1 MTTSYLAIGVAV
13 LLALLVMVF
22 LQGGKAGA
30 KKLTPMAGLA
40 FAFVIA
46 GIVFGEARLL
56 GYMLLTI
63 GVILAMGD
71 IAQKSR
77 SH

>member
-1 MTTSYLAIGVAV
+1 MSTTYLAIGIAV
-13 LLALLVMVF
+13 LVALLVMVF
-22 LQGGKAGA
+22 LLGRGGEQ

-46 GIVFGEARLL
+46 GIAFGEARLL
-56 GYMLLTI
+56 GYMLFPI
-63 GVILAMGD
+63 GMILAMAD

>member
-1 MTTSYLAIGVAV
+1 MSSAYLAIGVAAFLV
-13 LLALLVMVF
+13 LLVMVF
-22 LQGGKAGA
+22 LLGGAKGQ

-40 FAFVIA
+40 FSFVIA

-63 GVILAMGD
+63 GIILAIAD

>member
-1 MTTSYLAIGVAV
+1 MTNAYLAIGIAV
-13 LLALLVMVF
+13 LVALLAMVF
-22 LQGGKAGA
+22 LLRRNEGGR
-30 KKLTPMAGLA
+30 KLTPMAGLA

-46 GIVFGEARLL
+46 GIAFGEARLL

-63 GVILAMGD
+63 GVILAMAD

>member
-1 MTTSYLAIGVAV
+1 MSTAYLAIGIVVLVV
-13 LLALLVMVF
+13 LLFMVF
-22 LQGGKAGA
+22 LRSPTGGQR
-30 KKLTPMAGLA
+30 KLTPMAGLA

-63 GVILAMGD
+63 GVILAMAD

>member
-1 MTTSYLAIGVAV
+1 MSTTYLAIGMAV
-13 LLALLVMVF
+13 LVALLVMVF
-22 LQGGKAGA
+22 LLGRGGEQ

-46 GIVFGEARLL
+46 GIAFGEARLL
-56 GYMLLTI
+56 GYMLFTI
-63 GVILAMGD
+63 GVILAMAD

>member
-1 MTTSYLAIGVAV
+1 MSTTYLAIGIAV
-13 LLALLVMVF
+13 LVALLFMVF
-22 LQGGKAGA
+22 LLGRGEEQ

-46 GIVFGEARLL
+46 GIAFGEARLL
-56 GYMLLTI
+56 GYMLFTI
-63 GVILAMGD
+63 GVILAMAD

>member
-1 MTTSYLAIGVAV
+1 MSTTYLAIGIAV
-13 LLALLVMVF
+13 LVALLVMVF
-22 LQGGKAGA
+22 LLGRGGEQ

-46 GIVFGEARLL
+46 GIAFGEARLL
-56 GYMLLTI
+56 GYMLFTI
-63 GVILAMGD
+63 GVILAMAD

>member
-1 MTTSYLAIGVAV
+1 MTTAYLAIGVAV
-13 LLALLVMVF
+13 LVAMLAMVF
-22 LQGGKAGA
+22 LSGRKEGQKR
-30 KKLTPMAGLA
+30 LSPLAGLA

-46 GIVFGEARLL
+46 GIAFGEARLL

-63 GVILAMGD
+63 GLLLAMAD